1 MTKLLERAISE
12 VSKLPEEEQDALA
25 SVIMEEMV
33 AGKQWTRSF
42 SNSQD
47 FVEEMVEEAE
57 KEYEAGETRDLQW
70 ESPLPSPRH
79 RRAISDSICFTATS
93 DSLTR

>member
-12 VSKLPEEEQDALA
+12 ISKLPEEEQDARA

-33 AGKQWTRSF
+33 AEKQWTGSF

-47 FVEEMVEEAE
+47 LLAEMAEEAE
-57 KEYEAGETRDLQW
+57 KEYEAGETRKF
-70 ESPLPSPRH
+70 P
-79 RRAISDSICFTATS
+79 
-93 DSLTR
+93 

>member
-12 VSKLPEEEQDALA
+12 ISKLPEEEQDALA

-33 AGKQWTRSF
+33 AEKQWTGSF

-47 FVEEMVEEAE
+47 LLAEMAEEAE
-57 KEYEAGETRDLQW
+57 KEYEAGETRKF
-70 ESPLPSPRH
+70 P
-79 RRAISDSICFTATS
+79 
-93 DSLTR
+93 